1 MYAPTPM
8 TKIKTPSAIKSLFM
22 SFTQRLLFKKISRDE
37 FRPIIIIYDKQNQK
51 SMDESKKEAVEKL
64 ARNLY
69 GLHLASSMEE
79 ALKRAQE
86 ILSSQAEQTPVDE

>member
-1 MYAPTPM
+1 
-8 TKIKTPSAIKSLFM
+8 M
-22 SFTQRLLFKKISRDE
+22 SD
-37 FRPIIIIYDKQNQK
+37 D
-51 SMDESKKEAVEKL
+51 KKEAVEKL

-79 ALKRAQE
+79 ELKRAQE